1 MSKLKVEY
9 EHIFEFC
16 QDNNCKLIT
25 TKLDYNE
32 QTGRKIISIISSR
45 SCAILF

>member
-9 EHIFEFC
+9 EHILEFC
-16 QDNNCKLIT
+16 RDNNCKLIT
-25 TKLDYNE
+25 NKLDYNKK
-32 QTGRKIISIISSR
+32 TRRKIISIVSSR